1 MKKKLLIKHYSLVFL
16 SFLVIALLSFMAEAK
31 DLHNDWHYSGDTF
44 TVDGDVVMITHFD
57 FYDPTVLLQ
66 INKNTYIMREG
77 ECKQTA
83 TRDFCVTEIF
93 SDINTQDEDAPIKF
107 EGGVAYA
114 GIKIL
119 VRTRGPDVKISRSFS
134 TTSPELNQEVTVTVT
149 VENTGD
155 EGTDSFI
162 YTDLYPAGVII
173 TSLSSGKSASHSIT
187 YDLNFPVHEEK
198 SFTYAFKVTD
208 YLEFSTQPKAY
219 FTFAGQNTSVS
230 VSAVSVKVIKPYAFT
245 SSISSN
251 SFEVGEQA
259 TLNAKIENKVSEEI
273 NVEDFRIMVP
283 SLISVQSTL
292 GEPVK
297 NNSTYY
303 WQGSLDSGEN
313 KAISIV
319 LKPTKSGNYI
329 IPVSVKIKD
338 SKGKSFSETTN
349 LSLSATLKPLEIILS
364 VLETSVSEGSSFRVA
379 FSVKNPNKNIGFRNI
394 KAGLRSEIFP
404 ELGAAITDLMPG
416 KTQTL
421 IVNDTLTA
429 PFLDEKK
436 IYDIEAYGTYESTT
450 NEKLNFSKKATL
462 TVTPVSQVITI
473 TQGADKQE
481 VLTGENVTLTIK
493 IINNNQQAIQVNVS
507 DKYSDGVS
515 LIGGKAAEP
524 SLSFDSAGTKQAY
537 TYKLHV
543 PLDYKQSELAI
554 TTFASIPAKDYAL
567 NKTLTLKIKG
577 APQKAVEEN
586 KSSEQKTPETPQ
598 AEEKKDEKQGFF
610 EKLING
616 ISGFFKRLL
625 GKK

>member
-1 MKKKLLIKHYSLVFL
+1 MAQKLLIKHYSLVFL
-16 SFLVIALLSFMAEAK
+16 GFLFIALLSFVVEAK

-44 TVDGDVVMITHFD
+44 NVEGDTIMVTHFD

-66 INKNTYIMREG
+66 VNKNTYIMREG
-77 ECKQTA
+77 DCKQTA
-83 TRDFCVTEIF
+83 TRDYCITEIF
-93 SDINTQDEDAPIKF
+93 NDIDTQDEDAPIKF
-107 EGGVAYA
+107 QGGVAYA

-119 VRTRGPDVKISRSFS
+119 VRTRGPDIKISRTFS

-155 EGTDSFI
+155 EGTDSFL
-162 YTDLYPAGVII
+162 YADSYPAGVII
-173 TSLSSGKSASHSIT
+173 TSLSSGKSTPRSIT
-187 YDLNFPVHEEK
+187 YDLNFPVNEEK
-198 SFTYAFKVTD
+198 SFAYAFKVTD

-219 FTFAGQNTSVS
+219 FTYASQNTSVS
-230 VSAVSVKVIKPYAFT
+230 VSSANIKVIKPYSFT
-245 SSISSN
+245 ATLSTN

-273 NVEDFRIMVP
+273 NVDELKIMVP
-283 SLISVQSTL
+283 SLISIQSASSEL
-292 GEPVK
+292 VK
-297 NNSTYY
+297 SNEVYT
-303 WQGSLDSGEN
+303 WQGSLDSGDD
-313 KAISIV
+313 KAISMV
-319 LKPTKSGNYI
+319 LKPAKSGNYI

-338 SKGKSFSETTN
+338 SEGKSFSETTN
-349 LSLSATLKPLEIILS
+349 LSLSATLKPLEVILS

-394 KAGLRSEIFP
+394 KAGVRSEIFP

-429 PFLDEKK
+429 PFIGEKK
-436 IYDIEAYGTYESTT
+436 TYDIEAHGTYESTT
-450 NEKLNFSKKATL
+450 NEKLNFSQKATL
-462 TVTPVSQVITI
+462 TVTPVSQIITI
-473 TQGADKQE
+473 TQEADKQE
-481 VLTGENVTLTIK
+481 VLSGENVTLTIK

-515 LIGGKAAEP
+515 LIGGKATEP
-524 SLSFDSAGTKQAY
+524 LLSFDSAGTKQAY

-577 APQKAVEEN
+577 APPKEGGEN

-598 AEEKKDEKQGFF
+598 TEEKKDEKQGFF
-610 EKLING
+610 EKVING